1 MKAIIPA
8 AGLGTRFLPATK
20 SVPKEMLPV
29 LDRPVIQ
36 HVAEEALA
44 APGCDGCIVVTS
56 LSKPLIEAYFTPDD
70 DYSAMLRGRGKH
82 SYADACD
89 HAGSLPIEYLYQ
101 DEPRGLGH
109 AVLVAN
115 GAVGAESFYVLLGDV
130 VVPDHT
136 ILPKLQEVSEA
147 HGGASVIA
155 VIAVPD
161 AEVSRFG
168 IVGGQRI
175 GTVAGCEACADAEPG
190 AVWKIDQMVEKPAL
204 EDAPSNLA
212 IFGRYLLSPR
222 VMELLATQEP
232 GKGNEI
238 QLTDALVRLLS
249 EEEMYAVV
257 IDASEGYDTGTIPNL
272 VAANVRMALADER
285 YASSLRE
292 ALADVLR

>member
-8 AGLGTRFLPATK
+8 AGLGTRFLPVTK

-36 HVAEEALA
+36 HVVEEALA
-44 APGCDGCIVVTS
+44 APSCDGCVVVTS
-56 LSKPLIEAYFTPDD
+56 QDKPLIQSYFTPNP
-70 DYSAMLRGRGKH
+70 DYSQMLRGRGKEA
-82 SYADACD
+82 YADACD
-89 HAGSLPIEYLYQ
+89 HAGSLPVEYVFQ

-109 AVLVAN
+109 AILCADPATN
-115 GAVGAESFYVLLGDV
+115 GEPFYVLLGDV
-130 VVPDHT
+130 VVPGAT
-136 ILPKLQEVSEA
+136 ILPKLCEVSRA

-161 AEVSRFG
+161 DEVSRFG
-168 IVGGQRI
+168 IVGGTPL
-175 GTVAGCEACADAEPG
+175 GNLEGAGSNEPG
-190 AVWKIDQMVEKPAL
+190 AVWKIDRMVEKPAL

-212 IFGRYLLSPR
+212 IFGRYLLSPH

-238 QLTDALVRLLS
+238 QLTDALVRALA
-249 EEEMYAVV
+249 EEEMYAYV
-257 IDASEGYDTGTIPNL
+257 IDPAEGYDTGTIPNL

-285 YASSLRE
+285 YASALRE
-292 ALADVLR
+292 ALTDVLR

>member
-8 AGLGTRFLPATK
+8 AGLGTRFLPTTK

-36 HVAEEALA
+36 HVVEEALA
-44 APGCDGCIVVTS
+44 APECDGCVVVTS
-56 LSKPLIEAYFTPDD
+56 RNKPLIEEYFAADP
-70 DYSAMLRGRGKH
+70 DYSAMLRARGKDA
-82 SYADACD
+82 YADACD
-89 HAGSLPIEYLYQ
+89 HAGSLPVQYIYQ

-109 AVLVAN
+109 AVLCAAPATA
-115 GAVGAESFYVLLGDV
+115 GEPFYVLLGDV
-130 VVPDHT
+130 VVPERT
-136 ILPKLQEVSEA
+136 ILSKLCEASRA
-147 HGGASVIA
+147 HGGASAIA

-161 AEVSRFG
+161 DEVSRFG
-168 IVGGQRI
+168 IVGGTHVGNLAA
-175 GTVAGCEACADAEPG
+175 GTDGESEPG
-190 AVWKIDQMVEKPAL
+190 AVWKIDAMVEKPAL

-212 IFGRYLLSPR
+212 IFGRYLLSPC

-238 QLTDALVRLLS
+238 QLTDALVRALA

-257 IDASEGYDTGTIPNL
+257 IDPSEGYDTGTIPNL